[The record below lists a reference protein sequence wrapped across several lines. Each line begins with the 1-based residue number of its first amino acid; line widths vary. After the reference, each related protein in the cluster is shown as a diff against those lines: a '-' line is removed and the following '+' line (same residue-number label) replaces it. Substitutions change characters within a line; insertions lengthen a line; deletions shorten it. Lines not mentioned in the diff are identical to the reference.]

1 VPPKGRRDTLYVGAH
16 SMAQIFHRST
26 NTISRVSIYGAV
38 FILAALGYLAW
49 AVTESPYFTDVNV
62 PRQQPVP
69 FSHKHHVT
77 DDGIDCRYCHT
88 SVENSSFAG
97 LPSTHTCMS
106 CHSRLWA
113 TSPILEPVRVSYQT
127 DKSLE
132 WTRVNA
138 LPEFAYFDHSI
149 HIHKGVGC
157 TTCHGPIG
165 EMPLTWRA
173 NTLYMRW
180 CLDCHKHP
188 ERYVRRRED
197 VFKADYEPPQD
208 QLALGRRLVKEYK
221 IKDARQLTD
230 CYTCH
235 R

>member
-1 VPPKGRRDTLYVGAH
+1 
-16 SMAQIFHRST
+16 MAQIFHRST

-38 FILAALGYLAW
+38 FIAAALGYLGW

-88 SVENSSFAG
+88 SVEKSSFAG
-97 LPSTHTCMS
+97 IPSTHICMS
-106 CHSRLWA
+106 CHSRLWT
-113 TSPILEPVRVSYQT
+113 TSPMLEPVRLSYQT

-138 LPEFAYFDHSI
+138 LPDFAYFDHSI
-149 HIHKGVGC
+149 HINKGVGC

-180 CLDCHKHP
+180 CIDCHNHP
-188 ERYVRRRED
+188 ERFVRRRED
-197 VFKADYEPPQD
+197 VFKANYQPPQD

-221 IKDARQLTD
+221 IKDATQLTD

>member
-1 VPPKGRRDTLYVGAH
+1 MPQV
-16 SMAQIFHRST
+16 FHPST
-26 NTISRVSIYGAV
+26 NTISKVTIYGAV
-38 FILAALGYLAW
+38 FILAGLCYLVF
-49 AVTESPYFTDVNV
+49 AVNQSAYYTDVNEA
-62 PRQQPVP
+62 RQQPVP

-88 SVENSSFAG
+88 SVEKSSYAG
-97 LPSTHTCMS
+97 VPTTHICMS
-106 CHSRLWA
+106 CHSKLWLNSA
-113 TSPILEPVRVSYQT
+113 VLEPVRSSYST

-138 LPEFAYFDHSI
+138 LPDFVYFDHSI
-149 HIHKGVGC
+149 HVNKGIGC

-165 EMPLTWRA
+165 EMPLTYRA

-180 CLDCHKHP
+180 CIDCHKHP
-188 ERYVRRRED
+188 ERHVRSRED
-197 VFKADYEPPQD
+197 VFKADYVEPPD

-221 IKDARQLTD
+221 IKEPKIITD

>member
-1 VPPKGRRDTLYVGAH
+1 
-16 SMAQIFHRST
+16 MAQIFHRST

-38 FILAALGYLAW
+38 FIAAALGYLAW

-88 SVENSSFAG
+88 SVEKSSFAG
-97 LPSTHTCMS
+97 IPSTHICMS
-106 CHSRLWA
+106 CHSRLWT
-113 TSPILEPVRVSYQT
+113 TSPMLEPVRLSYQT

-138 LPEFAYFDHSI
+138 LPDFAYFDHSI
-149 HIHKGVGC
+149 HINKGVGC

-180 CLDCHKHP
+180 CIDCHKHP
-188 ERYVRRRED
+188 ERFVRRRED
-197 VFKADYEPPQD
+197 VFKADYQPPQD
-208 QLALGRRLVKEYK
+208 QLALGRRLVQEYK
-221 IKDARQLTD
+221 IKDATQLTD

>member
-1 VPPKGRRDTLYVGAH
+1 
-16 SMAQIFHRST
+16 MAQIFHRST

-38 FILAALGYLAW
+38 FIAAALCYLGW
-49 AVTESPYFTDVNV
+49 AITQSPYFTDVNV
-62 PRQQPVP
+62 ARQQPVP

-88 SVENSSFAG
+88 SVEKSSFAG

-106 CHSRLWA
+106 CHSKLWV
-113 TSPILEPVRVSYQT
+113 TSPMLEPVRMSYQT

-138 LPEFAYFDHSI
+138 LPDFAYFDHSI

-157 TTCHGPIG
+157 TTCHGPVG
-165 EMPLTWRA
+165 DMPLTWRA

-180 CLDCHKHP
+180 CIDCHKHP

-197 VFKADYEPPQD
+197 VFKADYKPPQD
-208 QLALGRRLVKEYK
+208 QLALGRQLVKEYK

>member
-1 VPPKGRRDTLYVGAH
+1 
-16 SMAQIFHRST
+16 MAQIFHRST
-26 NTISRVSIYGAV
+26 NTISRVSIYGAA
-38 FILAALGYLAW
+38 FIVAALGYLAW
-49 AVTESPYFTDVNV
+49 AVTQSPYFTDVNI

-113 TSPILEPVRVSYQT
+113 ASPTLEPVRLSYQT

-138 LPEFAYFDHSI
+138 LPDFAYFDHSI
-149 HIHKGVGC
+149 HIHKGIGC

-173 NTLYMRW
+173 NSLYMRW
-180 CLDCHKHP
+180 CVDCHKHP
-188 ERYVRRRED
+188 ERFVRRRED
-197 VFKADYEPPQD
+197 VFKAEYQPPQD

-221 IKDARQLTD
+221 VKDAKQLTD

>member
-1 VPPKGRRDTLYVGAH
+1 MP
-16 SMAQIFHRST
+16 QIFHRST
-26 NTISRVSIYGAV
+26 NVISRLSVFGIV
-38 FILAALGYLAW
+38 FIAAGLAYLGY
-49 AVTESPYFTDVNV
+49 AVNQSPYFTEVNV
-62 PRQQPVP
+62 TREQPVP

-88 SVENSSFAG
+88 SVEISSYAG
-97 LPSTHTCMS
+97 VPTTEICMG
-106 CHSRLWA
+106 CHSKLWVN
-113 TSPILEPVRVSYQT
+113 SPMLEPVRASYAT
-127 DKSLE
+127 DKSLQ

-138 LPEFAYFDHSI
+138 LPDFVYFNHSI
-149 HIHKGVGC
+149 HVAKGVGC

-180 CLDCHKHP
+180 CIDCHQHP
-188 ERYVRRRED
+188 ERYVRRRQD
-197 VFKADYEPPQD
+197 VFRADYTPPDKQT
-208 QLALGRRLVKEYK
+208 ALGRQLVKDYK
-221 IKDARQLTD
+221 IKGATELTD

>member
-1 VPPKGRRDTLYVGAH
+1 
-16 SMAQIFHRST
+16 MAQIFHRST

-38 FILAALGYLAW
+38 FIAAALCYLGW
-49 AVTESPYFTDVNV
+49 AITQSPYFTEVNV
-62 PRQQPVP
+62 ARQQPVP

-88 SVENSSFAG
+88 SVEKSSFAG
-97 LPSTHTCMS
+97 IPSTHICMS
-106 CHSRLWA
+106 CHSKLWVN
-113 TSPILEPVRVSYQT
+113 SPMLEPVRLSYQT

-138 LPEFAYFDHSI
+138 LPDFAYFDHSI
-149 HIHKGVGC
+149 HIQKGVGC
-157 TTCHGPIG
+157 TTCHGPVG
-165 EMPLTWRA
+165 DMPLTWRA

-180 CLDCHKHP
+180 CIDCHKHP

-197 VFKADYEPPQD
+197 VFEADYKAPKD
-208 QLALGRRLVKEYK
+208 QLALGRRLVKEYN

>member
-1 VPPKGRRDTLYVGAH
+1 
-16 SMAQIFHRST
+16 MAQIFHRST

-38 FILAALGYLAW
+38 FIAAALGYLGW

-62 PRQQPVP
+62 PREQPVP

-88 SVENSSFAG
+88 SVEKSSFAG
-97 LPSTHTCMS
+97 IPSTHICMS
-106 CHSRLWA
+106 CHSRLWT
-113 TSPILEPVRVSYQT
+113 TSPMLEPVRLSYQT

-138 LPEFAYFDHSI
+138 VPDFAYFDHSI
-149 HIHKGVGC
+149 HVHKGVGC
-157 TTCHGPIG
+157 TTCHGPVG

-180 CLDCHKHP
+180 CIDCHKHP
-188 ERYVRRRED
+188 ERFVRRRED
-197 VFKADYEPPQD
+197 VFKADYQPPQD
-208 QLALGRRLVKEYK
+208 QLALGRQLVKEYK
-221 IKDARQLTD
+221 IKDATQLTD

>member
-1 VPPKGRRDTLYVGAH
+1 
-16 SMAQIFHRST
+16 MAQIFHRST

-38 FILAALGYLAW
+38 FILAALGYLGW
-49 AVTESPYFTDVNV
+49 AVTQSPYFTDVNV

-88 SVENSSFAG
+88 SVEKSSFAG
-97 LPSTHTCMS
+97 IPSTHICMS
-106 CHSRLWA
+106 CHSKLWVN
-113 TSPILEPVRVSYQT
+113 SPMLEPVRMSYQK

-138 LPEFAYFDHSI
+138 LPDFAYFDHSI
-149 HIHKGVGC
+149 HIRKGVGC
-157 TTCHGPIG
+157 TTCHGPVG

-180 CLDCHKHP
+180 CIDCHKHP

-197 VFKADYEPPQD
+197 VFKADYQPPHN
-208 QLALGRRLVKEYK
+208 QLALGRLLVKEYK
-221 IKDARQLTD
+221 IKDARELTD

>member
-1 VPPKGRRDTLYVGAH
+1 
-16 SMAQIFHRST
+16 MAQIFHRST

-38 FILAALGYLAW
+38 FIAAALGYLGW

-88 SVENSSFAG
+88 SVEKSSFAG
-97 LPSTHTCMS
+97 IPSTHICMS
-106 CHSRLWA
+106 CHSRLWT
-113 TSPILEPVRVSYQT
+113 TSPMLEPVRLSYQT

-138 LPEFAYFDHSI
+138 VPDFAYFDHSI

-180 CLDCHKHP
+180 CIDCHKHP
-188 ERYVRRRED
+188 ERFVRRRED
-197 VFKADYEPPQD
+197 VFRADYQPPQD

-221 IKDARQLTD
+221 IKDATQLTD

>member
-1 VPPKGRRDTLYVGAH
+1 
-16 SMAQIFHRST
+16 MAQIFHRSA
-26 NTISRVSIYGAV
+26 NTISRVSIYGAA
-38 FILAALGYLAW
+38 FALAILAYLGYE
-49 AVTESPYFTDVNV
+49 VYQSPYFTDVNLA
-62 PRQQPVP
+62 RQQPVP

-97 LPSTHTCMS
+97 IPPTYTCMS
-106 CHSRLWA
+106 CHSQLWVD
-113 TSPILEPVRVSYQT
+113 SPMLEPVRASYET

-138 LPEFAYFDHSI
+138 LPEFVYFDHSI
-149 HIHKGVGC
+149 HINKGIGC
-157 TTCHGPIG
+157 TTCHGPVG

-180 CLDCHKHP
+180 CIDCHRHP
-188 ERYVRRRED
+188 ELYVRRRED
-197 VFKADYEPPQD
+197 VFKADYAPPPD

-221 IKDARQLTD
+221 IKGPEQITD

>member
-1 VPPKGRRDTLYVGAH
+1 MG
-16 SMAQIFHRST
+16 QIFHRST

-38 FILAALGYLAW
+38 FIAAALGYLGW

-62 PRQQPVP
+62 PREQPVP

-88 SVENSSFAG
+88 SVEKSSFAG
-97 LPSTHTCMS
+97 IPSTHICMS

-113 TSPILEPVRVSYQT
+113 NSPILEPVRTIYQT

-138 LPEFAYFDHSI
+138 VPDFAYFDHSI

-180 CLDCHKHP
+180 CIDCHKHP
-188 ERYVRRRED
+188 ERFVRRRED
-197 VFKADYEPPQD
+197 VFKADYQPPQD

-221 IKDARQLTD
+221 IEDATQLTD

>member
-1 VPPKGRRDTLYVGAH
+1 
-16 SMAQIFHRST
+16 MAQIFHRSS
-26 NTISRVSIYGAV
+26 NAISRVSILGAV
-38 FILAALGYLAW
+38 CVAAALGYLAW
-49 AVTESPYFTDVNV
+49 AVTQSPYLTEVNV
-62 PRQQPVP
+62 AREQPVP
-69 FSHKHHVT
+69 FSHKHHVA

-88 SVENSSFAG
+88 SVEKSSFAG
-97 LPSTHTCMS
+97 LPSTQVCMS
-106 CHSRLWA
+106 CHSQLWVN
-113 TSPILEPVRVSYQT
+113 SPMLEPVRASYQS
-127 DKSLE
+127 DKSLA

-138 LPEFAYFDHSI
+138 LPDFAYFDHSI
-149 HIHKGVGC
+149 HINKGVGC
-157 TTCHGPIG
+157 TTCHGPVG

-180 CLDCHKHP
+180 CIDCHKHP

-197 VFKADYEPPQD
+197 VFKADYRLPQD
-208 QLALGRRLVKEYK
+208 ELALGRQLVKEYK

>member
-1 VPPKGRRDTLYVGAH
+1 
-16 SMAQIFHRST
+16 MAQIFHRST
-26 NTISRVSIYGAV
+26 NAISRLSIYGAV
-38 FILAALGYLAW
+38 LIAAALGYLGW

-88 SVENSSFAG
+88 SVEKSSFAG
-97 LPSTHTCMS
+97 IPSTHICMS

-113 TSPILEPVRVSYQT
+113 SSPMLEPVRLSYQT

-138 LPEFAYFDHSI
+138 LPDFAYFDHSI

-180 CLDCHKHP
+180 CIDCHKHP
-188 ERYVRRRED
+188 ERFVRRRED
-197 VFKADYEPPQD
+197 VFKADYQPPQD
-208 QLALGRRLVKEYK
+208 QLALGRQLVKEYK
-221 IKDARQLTD
+221 IKDATQLTD

>member
-1 VPPKGRRDTLYVGAH
+1 MG
-16 SMAQIFHRST
+16 QIFHRST

-38 FILAALGYLAW
+38 FIAAALGYLGW

-62 PRQQPVP
+62 PREQPVP

-88 SVENSSFAG
+88 SVEKSSFAG
-97 LPSTHTCMS
+97 IPSTHICMS

-113 TSPILEPVRVSYQT
+113 NSPILEPVRTSYQT

-138 LPEFAYFDHSI
+138 VPDFAYFDHSI

-165 EMPLTWRA
+165 EIPLTWRA

-180 CLDCHKHP
+180 CIDCHKHP
-188 ERYVRRRED
+188 ERFVRRRED
-197 VFKADYEPPQD
+197 VFKADYQPPQD

-221 IKDARQLTD
+221 IEDATQLTD

>member
-1 VPPKGRRDTLYVGAH
+1 
-16 SMAQIFHRST
+16 MAQIFHRST

-49 AVTESPYFTDVNV
+49 AITDSPYFTDVNV
-62 PRQQPVP
+62 SRQQPVP

-88 SVENSSFAG
+88 SVEKSSFAG
-97 LPSTHTCMS
+97 IPSTDICMT
-106 CHSRLWA
+106 CHSRLWNN
-113 TSPILEPVRVSYQT
+113 SPMLEPVRMSYQT
-127 DKSLE
+127 DRSLE

-173 NTLYMRW
+173 QTLYMRW
-180 CLDCHKHP
+180 CIDCHKHP
-188 ERYVRRRED
+188 ERHVRRRED
-197 VFKADYEPPQD
+197 VFKADYKPPQD
-208 QLALGRRLVKEYK
+208 QLALGRQLVKEYK
-221 IKDARQLTD
+221 IKDAKQLTD

>member
-1 VPPKGRRDTLYVGAH
+1 
-16 SMAQIFHRST
+16 MAQIFHRST

-38 FILAALGYLAW
+38 FIAAALGYLGW

-88 SVENSSFAG
+88 SVEKSSFAG
-97 LPSTHTCMS
+97 IPSTHICMS
-106 CHSRLWA
+106 CHSRLWT
-113 TSPILEPVRVSYQT
+113 TSPMLEPVRLSYQT

-138 LPEFAYFDHSI
+138 LPDFAYFDHSI
-149 HIHKGVGC
+149 HINKGVGC

-180 CLDCHKHP
+180 CIDCHNHP
-188 ERYVRRRED
+188 ERFVRRRED
-197 VFKADYEPPQD
+197 VFKADYQPPHD

-221 IKDARQLTD
+221 IKDATQLTD

>member
-1 VPPKGRRDTLYVGAH
+1 
-16 SMAQIFHRST
+16 MAQIFHRST

-38 FILAALGYLAW
+38 FMLAALGYLGW
-49 AVTESPYFTDVNV
+49 AVTQSPYFTDVNV
-62 PRQQPVP
+62 PREQPVP

-88 SVENSSFAG
+88 SVEKSSFAG
-97 LPSTHTCMS
+97 IPSTHICMS

-113 TSPILEPVRVSYQT
+113 NSPMLEPVRTSYQT

-138 LPEFAYFDHSI
+138 VPDFAYFDHSI

-180 CLDCHKHP
+180 CIDCHKHP
-188 ERYVRRRED
+188 ERFVRRRED
-197 VFKADYEPPQD
+197 VFKADYQPPQD

-221 IKDARQLTD
+221 IKDATQLTD

>member
-1 VPPKGRRDTLYVGAH
+1 
-16 SMAQIFHRST
+16 MAQIFHRST
-26 NTISRVSIYGAV
+26 NTISRVTIFGAV
-38 FILAALGYLAW
+38 FIVAALFYLGW
-49 AVTESPYFTDVNV
+49 ALTESPYFTEVNV
-62 PRQQPVP
+62 ARQQPVP

-88 SVENSSFAG
+88 SVEKSSFAG
-97 LPSTHTCMS
+97 IPSTHICMS
-106 CHSRLWA
+106 CHSKIWLN
-113 TSPILEPVRVSYQT
+113 SPTLEPVRVSYQT
-127 DKSLE
+127 DKSLA

-138 LPEFAYFDHSI
+138 LPDFVYFDHSI
-149 HIHKGVGC
+149 HIRKGIGC

-165 EMPLTWRA
+165 DMPLTWRA

-188 ERYVRRRED
+188 ERYLRRRED
-197 VFKADYEPPQD
+197 VFRADYKLPKD
-208 QLALGRRLVKEYK
+208 QLALGRQLVKEYK
-221 IKDARQLTD
+221 IKDTRQMTD

>member
-1 VPPKGRRDTLYVGAH
+1 
-16 SMAQIFHRST
+16 MAQIFHRST

-38 FILAALGYLAW
+38 FIAAALGYLGW

-62 PRQQPVP
+62 PQEQPVP

-88 SVENSSFAG
+88 SVEKSSFAG
-97 LPSTHTCMS
+97 IPSTHICMS
-106 CHSRLWA
+106 CHSRLWT
-113 TSPILEPVRVSYQT
+113 TSPMLEPVRLSYQT

-138 LPEFAYFDHSI
+138 VPDFAYFDHSI

-180 CLDCHKHP
+180 CIDCHKHP
-188 ERYVRRRED
+188 ERFVRRRED
-197 VFKADYEPPQD
+197 VFKANYQSPQD
-208 QLALGRRLVKEYK
+208 QLALGRQLVKEYK
-221 IKDARQLTD
+221 IKDATQLTD

>member
-1 VPPKGRRDTLYVGAH
+1 
-16 SMAQIFHRST
+16 MAQIFHRST

-38 FILAALGYLAW
+38 FIAAALGYLGW

-62 PRQQPVP
+62 PREQPVP

-88 SVENSSFAG
+88 SVEKSSFAG
-97 LPSTHTCMS
+97 IPSTHICMS

-113 TSPILEPVRVSYQT
+113 NSPILEPVRLSYQT

-138 LPEFAYFDHSI
+138 VPDFAYFDHSI

-180 CLDCHKHP
+180 CIDCHKHP
-188 ERYVRRRED
+188 ERFVRRRED
-197 VFKADYEPPQD
+197 VFKADYQPPQD

>member
-1 VPPKGRRDTLYVGAH
+1 
-16 SMAQIFHRST
+16 MAQIFHRST

-38 FILAALGYLAW
+38 FILAALGYFAW
-49 AVTESPYFTDVNV
+49 AITESPYFTDVNV

-88 SVENSSFAG
+88 SVEKSSFAG
-97 LPSTHTCMS
+97 IPSTDICMT
-106 CHSRLWA
+106 CHSRLWNN
-113 TSPILEPVRVSYQT
+113 SPMLEPVRMSYQT

-173 NTLYMRW
+173 QTLYMRW
-180 CLDCHKHP
+180 CIDCHKHP
-188 ERYVRRRED
+188 ERYVRRRAD
-197 VFKADYEPPQD
+197 VFKADYKAPQD
-208 QLALGRRLVKEYK
+208 QLALGRQLVKEYK
-221 IKDARQLTD
+221 IKDAKQLTD

>member
-1 VPPKGRRDTLYVGAH
+1 
-16 SMAQIFHRST
+16 M
-26 NTISRVSIYGAV
+26 
-38 FILAALGYLAW
+38 
-49 AVTESPYFTDVNV
+49 
-62 PRQQPVP
+62 
-69 FSHKHHVT
+69 
-77 DDGIDCRYCHT
+77 
-88 SVENSSFAG
+88 
-97 LPSTHTCMS
+97 
-106 CHSRLWA
+106 
-113 TSPILEPVRVSYQT
+113 LEPVRTSFQS
-127 DKSLE
+127 DKSLA

-149 HIHKGVGC
+149 HVNKGVGC
-157 TTCHGPIG
+157 TTCHGPVG

-188 ERYVRRRED
+188 ERFVRRHED
-197 VFKADYEPPQD
+197 VFKADYKPPQD
-208 QLALGRRLVKEYK
+208 QFALGRQLVKEYH